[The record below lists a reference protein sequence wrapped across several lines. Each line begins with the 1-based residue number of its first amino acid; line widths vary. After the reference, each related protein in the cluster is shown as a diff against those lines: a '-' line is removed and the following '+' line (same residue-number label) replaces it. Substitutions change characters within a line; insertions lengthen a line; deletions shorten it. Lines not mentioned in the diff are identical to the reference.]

1 MHACMHCAVR
11 KQSQQQQH
19 AKQCAGQVYGGVKCI
34 LSRDLLIPPA
44 ISCYF
49 FIFVFFLLNCD
60 REYNE
65 WMVFIS
71 ERKTWSEEEFVS
83 CSVASGKKN
92 SSIIVGCLVGHQSE
106 VDTGWECSVRGMRCW
121 LHASRSKSNS
131 CRNALIF
138 CCVKIRFVVIII
150 VRNTIFFFVF
160 WFCNCQRT
168 PASRVAIVN
177 SFIQPDQVIYR
188 CAQLNDGKLKW
199 FPHRLDG
206 TFNCRRET
214 ALRLQ
219 RCSYTSIASWSNFI
233 N

>member
-83 CSVASGKKN
+83 CSVASGKKTPRQLLAAWSDTN
-92 SSIIVGCLVGHQSE
+92 RKSIPVENAAYAECV
-106 VDTGWECSVRGMRCW
+106 VDFT
-121 LHASRSKSNS
+121 LHALRATVAEMRSFFVASKSVLS
-131 CRNALIF
+131 SSSSFAIH
-138 CCVKIRFVVIII
+138 
-150 VRNTIFFFVF
+150 IFFLCFGFV
-160 WFCNCQRT
+160 
-168 PASRVAIVN
+168 IVN
-177 SFIQPDQVIYR
+177 E
-188 CAQLNDGKLKW
+188 
-199 FPHRLDG
+199 
-206 TFNCRRET
+206 RR
-214 ALRLQ
+214 RRKSQ
-219 RCSYTSIASWSNFI
+219 S
-233 N
+233 